1 MFQALRLCVL
11 ELTKDD
17 EVWEKRETNIY
28 VQMKPAEKSKRGHV
42 VCVCVRAC
50 TPIACAYVNKRACV
64 FGVAAQQ
71 LV

>member
-1 MFQALRLCVL
+1 M
-11 ELTKDD
+11 KDD

-28 VQMKPAEKSKRGHV
+28 AQMKLAEKVKETACVR
-42 VCVCVRAC
+42 VCVCVHYVNERAC
-50 TPIACAYVNKRACV
+50 A

>member
-42 VCVCVRAC
+42 VCVCVRAR
-50 TPIACAYVNKRACV
+50 P
-64 FGVAAQQ
+64 
-71 LV
+71 